1 MVLVNENNINVKFM
15 VKVYLLLKKNMPQVS
30 LWHIMIIYKRNYL
43 VGVGVVD
50 AGVVDAGVCVG

>member
-1 MVLVNENNINVKFM
+1 
-15 VKVYLLLKKNMPQVS
+15 MPQVS